1 MEGEENTHLKGT
13 EPAQAQLSGHLLYQL
28 GADPAP
34 DRAVMARE
42 QRGSPATHHTQTLA
56 PPTPVTCHTKVTVNI
71 LAKEFFANQPEQGA
85 DVQLQLLLGQVDA
98 KLIQGPREAGVH
110 ITHHL

>member
-1 MEGEENTHLKGT
+1 MWGDEFTENSVVRLRVKEEFHDTRGGDGDDD
-13 EPAQAQLSGHLLYQL
+13 ELL
-28 GADPAP
+28 
-34 DRAVMARE
+34 
-42 QRGSPATHHTQTLA
+42 
-56 PPTPVTCHTKVTVNI
+56 TCE

-110 ITHHL
+110 ITHDL